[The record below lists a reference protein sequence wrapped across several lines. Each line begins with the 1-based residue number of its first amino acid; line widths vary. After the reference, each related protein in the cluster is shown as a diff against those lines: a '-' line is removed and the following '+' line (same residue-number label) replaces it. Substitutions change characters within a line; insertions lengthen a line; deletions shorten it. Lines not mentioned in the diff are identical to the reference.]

1 MLRKVCGL
9 TLLLLAVPTFAAD
22 ISYNFIEAEY
32 QEIDIDSG
40 FLGGFDIDGDG
51 YGIGG
56 SFELNENWF
65 IGASYSK
72 ADFDFGVDLDQL
84 MLGAGYH
91 VPISDNADFYG
102 MFSFVS
108 AEASVDGFD
117 SIDED
122 GYAATI
128 GLRGMIGERFEL
140 NGSLAYVDFGN
151 GGDSTAFGAGAL
163 YNFSDA
169 FAAGFSVGIDDDV
182 TTYGIGFRV
191 YFDR

>member
-65 IGASYSK
+65 IGARYSK

-163 YNFSDA
+163 YNFGDA

>member
-51 YGIGG
+51 YGVGG

-163 YNFSDA
+163 YNFGDA

>member
-108 AEASVDGFD
+108 AEASIDGFD

-163 YNFSDA
+163 YNFGDA

>member
-9 TLLLLAVPTFAAD
+9 TLLLLAAPTFAAD
-22 ISYNFIEAEY
+22 ISYNFIGVEY
-32 QEIDIDSG
+32 QEIDIDG
-40 FLGGFDIDGDG
+40 GVLGGFDIDGDG
-51 YGIGG
+51 YGVGG

-91 VPISDNADFYG
+91 VPITDNADFYG

-108 AEASVDGFD
+108 AEASIDGFD
-117 SIDED
+117 SVDED

-140 NGSLAYVDFGN
+140 NGSLAYVDLGN
-151 GGDSTAFGAGAL
+151 GGDSTSFGGGVL

-182 TTYGIGFRV
+182 TTYGIGLRV

>member
-9 TLLLLAVPTFAAD
+9 TLLLLAAPTFAAD

-51 YGIGG
+51 YGVGG

>member
-1 MLRKVCGL
+1 MVRKFCSL
-9 TLLLLAVPTFAAD
+9 ALLALAAPAMAAD
-22 ISYNFIEAEY
+22 ISYNFVEAGY

-40 FLGGFDIDGDG
+40 LVGGLDIDGDG
-51 YGIGG
+51 YGVGG

-65 IGASYSK
+65 IAASYSS

-102 MFSFVS
+102 MFSYVS
-108 AEASVDGFD
+108 AEASVSGFD
-117 SIDED
+117 SVDED

-140 NGSLAYVDFGN
+140 NGSLAYIDFGN

-163 YNFSDA
+163 YNFTDML
-169 FAAGFSVGIDDDV
+169 AAGFSIDIDDDV
-182 TTYGIGFRV
+182 TAYGIGVRV
-191 YFDR
+191 YFDN

>member
-9 TLLLLAVPTFAAD
+9 TLLLLAAPTLAAD
-22 ISYNFIEAEY
+22 ISYNFIGVEY
-32 QEIDIDSG
+32 QEIDIDG
-40 FLGGFDIDGDG
+40 GVLGGFDIDGDG
-51 YGIGG
+51 YGVGG

-91 VPISDNADFYG
+91 VPITDNADFYG

-108 AEASVDGFD
+108 AEASIDGFD
-117 SIDED
+117 SVDED

-140 NGSLAYVDFGN
+140 NGSLAYVDLGN
-151 GGDSTAFGAGAL
+151 GGDSTSFGAGAL

-182 TTYGIGFRV
+182 TTYGIGLRV

>member
-108 AEASVDGFD
+108 AEASIDGFD

>member
-108 AEASVDGFD
+108 AEASVDSFD

-163 YNFSDA
+163 YNFGDA

>member
-1 MLRKVCGL
+1 MLRKFFGL
-9 TLLLLAVPTFAAD
+9 ALLVLAAPTYATD
-22 ISYNFIEAEY
+22 ISYNFIEAGY
-32 QEIDIDSG
+32 QEIDVD
-40 FLGGFDIDGDG
+40 GGFFGGLDIDGDG
-51 YGIGG
+51 YGVGG

-72 ADFDFGVDLDQL
+72 ADFDYGADYDEV

-102 MFSFVS
+102 MISFIN
-108 AEASVDGFD
+108 AEASIDGLG
-117 SIDED
+117 SADED

-128 GLRGMIGERFEL
+128 GLRGMISDRFEL
-140 NGSLAYVDFGN
+140 NGRLSYVDFGN
-151 GGDSTAFGAGAL
+151 GGDTTAFGAGAL

-169 FAAGFSVGIDDDV
+169 FAAGFSIDIDDDV
-182 TTYGIGFRV
+182 TAYGIGFRV

>member
-9 TLLLLAVPTFAAD
+9 TLLLLAAPTFAAD
-22 ISYNFIEAEY
+22 ISYNFIGAEY

-51 YGIGG
+51 YGIEG

-91 VPISDNADFYG
+91 VPITNNADFYG
-102 MFSFVS
+102 MFSYVS
-108 AEASVDGFD
+108 AEASIDGFD

-140 NGSLAYVDFGN
+140 NGSLAYVDLGN
-151 GGDSTAFGAGAL
+151 GGDSTSFGGGAL

-182 TTYGIGFRV
+182 TTYGIGLRV

>member
-140 NGSLAYVDFGN
+140 NGSLAYVDLGN

>member
-9 TLLLLAVPTFAAD
+9 TLLLLAAPTFAAD
-22 ISYNFIEAEY
+22 ISYNFIGAEY

-51 YGIGG
+51 YGVGG

-91 VPISDNADFYG
+91 VPITNNADFYG

-108 AEASVDGFD
+108 AEASIDGFD
-117 SIDED
+117 SVDED

-140 NGSLAYVDFGN
+140 NGSLAYVDLGN
-151 GGDSTAFGAGAL
+151 GGDSTSFGGGVL

-182 TTYGIGFRV
+182 TTYGIGLRV

>member
-72 ADFDFGVDLDQL
+72 ADFDFGVDLDQV

-163 YNFSDA
+163 YNFGDA

>member
-72 ADFDFGVDLDQL
+72 ADFDFGVDLDQV

-108 AEASVDGFD
+108 AEASIDGFD

>member
-163 YNFSDA
+163 YNFGDA